1 MKYNSMKLGSDN
13 QELNRVAV
21 NLAKLMTKAK
31 EKGEAYE

>member
-1 MKYNSMKLGSDN
+1 MKYNSMRLNSND
-13 QELNRVAV
+13 QELNRVTV

>member
-1 MKYNSMKLGSDN
+1 MKYNSMKLNSDD

-31 EKGEAYE
+31 ERGEAYE